1 MSSVENPVFSHSVG
15 DVLIDIFF
23 TKTTVWEEK
32 VLGNCRRTF
41 SSNVSQCA
49 ERSGSFF
56 CFSSFLMLHRQGQA
70 EEDGRQASGVNLV
83 TALAA
88 DESLFSKHTLNT

>member
-1 MSSVENPVFSHSVG
+1 MARVENPVFSHSVG
-15 DVLIDIFF
+15 HLLIDKFF

-32 VLGNCRRTF
+32 VRLQFPRTF

-70 EEDGRQASGVNLV
+70 EEDERQASGVNLV

>member
-1 MSSVENPVFSHSVG
+1 MARVENPVFSHSVG
-15 DVLIDIFF
+15 HLSIDIFF
-23 TKTTVWEEK
+23 TKTTVWEEFP
-32 VLGNCRRTF
+32 RTF

-70 EEDGRQASGVNLV
+70 EEDERQASGVNLV